1 MGCSDSKENLKEQ
14 IEEESG
20 GQITRDCVG
29 NIFNVTGF
37 TSQELFNAWTMYKSL
52 VSGKSYKISN
62 RKLLELPIINVS
74 PFGYHFL
81 EAFDLCGVQSSKE
94 KENAS
99 LNDNNDDDEED
110 DFDKNE
116 SETSKRKKRQI
127 EGEITNIKAR
137 QRRPPQRFK
146 SCLNDKKEHITF
158 EMFCNILYFFSEHA
172 SFDEKCA
179 VMFKLYDFDNDG
191 KITMRDIE
199 TYLFRIKADSSKKF
213 LDAEEMEEYDPAM
226 YPVVL
231 DPQYLNDEELDAI
244 EREQKENDE
253 RRRREKEKDYEKEDE
268 DDEQEKDNK
277 DSNKDNNKDKKKMN
291 NDDAPGNAEDNDDDN
306 GSNNE
311 SANPPRK
318 KRFGFKKV
326 LITPF
331 PNPPQKNKK
340 DKDNDEED
348 DEDDDNGSEKE
359 KRPQMNETE
368 DNENDNDNEEE
379 NEDDDK
385 DNNDNNDKDKEA
397 IKVNE
402 DKKKEDEIQDELT
415 KRLLEKLE
423 ALNPELQIA
432 QIIMKES
439 ATNGRNYLD
448 YFDFKFILEGT
459 DTLPEYSHN
468 LYLEEYKE
476 EQRCHCPDYCCGD
489 D

>member
-52 VSGKSYKISN
+52 VSSKSYKISN

-99 LNDNNDDDEED
+99 QNDNNNDDEEED

-127 EGEITNIKAR
+127 EGEIINIKAR

-213 LDAEEMEEYDPAM
+213 LDAEEIEEYDPAM

-253 RRRREKEKDYEKEDE
+253 RRRREKEKDYENEDEDE
-268 DDEQEKDNK
+268 DDNK
-277 DSNKDNNKDKKKMN
+277 DKKDKKDKKKMN
-291 NDDAPGNAEDNDDDN
+291 NEDAPGNAEDNDDDN

-331 PNPPQKNKK
+331 PNPPPKNNK
-340 DKDNDEED
+340 DDDDDEE
-348 DEDDDNGSEKE
+348 DDNGSEKE

-368 DNENDNDNEEE
+368 DNDNEEE
-379 NEDDDK
+379 NEDE
-385 DNNDNNDKDKEA
+385 DNNDKDKEA

-476 EQRCHCPDYCCGD
+476 EPRCHCPDYCCGD

>member
-253 RRRREKEKDYEKEDE
+253 RRRKEKEKDYEKEDE

-291 NDDAPGNAEDNDDDN
+291 NDDAPGNAEDNDDNN

-340 DKDNDEED
+340 DKDNDDDD

-368 DNENDNDNEEE
+368 DNDNDNEEE

-385 DNNDNNDKDKEA
+385 DNNDKDKEA